1 MLTDHAARLAAQAH
15 LTVICLDFDGTLAP
29 IVDDPNE
36 ARPLPGTAELLGHL
50 AARFAA
56 VALLSGRP
64 ADYLA
69 KHAAAPGVRYLGL
82 YGLQEIR
89 NGHGWVDPR
98 LEAARPAVMA
108 AQQDLRDCAAV
119 RDSGAYLED
128 NSMALPFIRGGSPTP
143 PLGRRPSIKQLGRSP
158 NVTGWTSY
166 SASWSG
172 SCAQPCAATR
182 VMLFGGSS
190 AIPTPSA
197 WSWPGTI
204 SVTFPHLLLRLS
216 CRLTGATCHASQ
228 WTLPR
233 LHQPSSTKQMSSL
246 TGRLDC
252 WSSFGDYSSE

>member
-1 MLTDHAARLAAQAH
+1 MIQ
-15 LTVICLDFDGTLAP
+15 I
-29 IVDDPNE
+29 E
-36 ARPLPGTAELLGHL
+36 ARPLPGTVELLGHL

-89 NGHGWVDPR
+89 DGHVWVDPR

-108 AQQDLRDCAAV
+108 AQRDLRDCAAV
-119 RDSGAYLED
+119 RESGAYLED
-128 NSMALPFIRGGSPTP
+128 KQYAVAIHTRRVPD
-143 PLGRRPSIKQLGRSP
+143 PLAGRRPSTKQLGESLS
-158 NVTGWTSY
+158 VTDWRSY

-190 AIPTPSA
+190 ASPKPAA
-197 WSWPGTI
+197 WLWPGTTLVI
-204 SVTFPHLLLRLS
+204 FLHLLRRS
-216 CRLTGATCHASQ
+216 R
-228 WTLPR
+228 
-233 LHQPSSTKQMSSL
+233 
-246 TGRLDC
+246 
-252 WSSFGDYSSE
+252 